1 MESIF
6 QLMRDYLKKSGIK
19 AHDVGNG
26 RLIFSVN
33 NLNYIFECNENDQHF
48 FRLSLPQ
55 INRQGVQIANIEQR
69 IQQLNR
75 NYKVAKIVR
84 DNDGSL
90 WIIADTFVYSTDNVE
105 PLFFRLTQAMTDMIN
120 EYRTIEN
127 QGNGT
132 V

>member
-1 MESIF
+1 
-6 QLMRDYLKKSGIK
+6 MRDYLKKSGIK

-33 NLNYIFECNENDQHF
+33 NLNYIFEANENDQHF

-69 IQQLNR
+69 IQQLNK

-105 PLFFRLTQAMTDMIN
+105 SLFFRLTQAMTDMIN